1 MRMIGR
7 EERILG
13 ARYAAALLAIN
24 QEPFSE
30 EACDA
35 LREAIDYYTTTPMV
49 LVYLQTPLL
58 SAAQKR
64 EALESIRKRFKLPS
78 IIEKIDLLLL
88 EHARIFLL
96 PVVYAALIYQSNVLA
111 GRVTCTITS
120 AGPLLPAQQQ
130 ACKEFVQAASGKKPL
145 IEWVENSALIAGM
158 RIQTEDWLWEDSLD
172 ARLRAL
178 ANTLL
183 I

>member
-1 MRMIGR
+1 
-7 EERILG
+7 
-13 ARYAAALLAIN
+13 
-24 QEPFSE
+24 
-30 EACDA
+30 
-35 LREAIDYYTTTPMV
+35 MV
-49 LVYLQTPLL
+49 LIYLQTPLL
-58 SAAQKR
+58 TAAQKK

-96 PVVYAALIYQSNVLA
+96 PVVYAALIDQSNA
-111 GRVTCTITS
+111 QEGRITCTVTS
-120 AGPLLPAQQQ
+120 AGQLLPEQQQ
-130 ACKEFVQAASGKKPL
+130 ACREFVATVSGKKPL

-158 RIQTEDWLWEDSLD
+158 RVQTEDWLWEDSLD

>member
-1 MRMIGR
+1 MIGR

-30 EACDA
+30 EACNA
-35 LREAIDYYTTTPMV
+35 LREAIHYYTTTPMV
-49 LVYLQTPLL
+49 LIYLQTPLL
-58 SAAQKR
+58 DAARKR
-64 EALESIRKRFKLPS
+64 EALALIRMRFKLPS

-88 EHARIFLL
+88 EHARFFLL
-96 PVVYAALIYQSNVLA
+96 PVVYTALIYQSNAQA
-111 GRVTCTITS
+111 GRITCTVTS
-120 AGPLLPAQQQ
+120 AGYLSSAQQH
-130 ACKEFVQAASGKKPL
+130 ACKEFVQAVSGKKPL
-145 IEWVENSALIAGM
+145 IEWVEHSALIAGM